1 MQSKYEPLELFLRA
15 VPAKSREITLSFA
28 EIERILGVSLPA
40 SAKSH
45 RAWWGNQKD
54 SKTRPQAHAWL
65 SAGYQVDAINQDR
78 GNGSVRFKRAL

>member
-1 MQSKYEPLELFLRA
+1 MRTKYEPLELHLRK
-15 VPAKSREITLSFA
+15 VPAATREVTLSFA
-28 EIERILGVSLPA
+28 EIERILGAPLPA

-65 SAGYQVDAINQDR
+65 SAGVVVEVPNQG
-78 GNGSVRFKRAL
+78 GNASVRFKRAL